1 MFKVIGLV
9 GKLQAGKTT
18 VAGMI
23 LDHLGNKNKP
33 AVRTAFGNFLKEMIL
48 NAGLC
53 TADELWNKK
62 TDFSRLMMQKIGTEI
77 IRKQVDPNFWIKKM
91 INEINVWKQNNPED
105 MIIIID
111 DVRFINEA
119 AMVKMFNGTLIRIE
133 RPCLEQNKEENKHLS
148 EIEQDE
154 ILCDFNIINV
164 RDLDELKKEVIAIT
178 IKMGLW

>member
-1 MFKVIGLV
+1 
-9 GKLQAGKTT
+9 
-18 VAGMI
+18 
-23 LDHLGNKNKP
+23 
-33 AVRTAFGNFLKEMIL
+33 
-48 NAGLC
+48 
-53 TADELWNKK
+53 
-62 TDFSRLMMQKIGTEI
+62 
-77 IRKQVDPNFWIKKM
+77 
-91 INEINVWKQNNPED
+91 